1 LFNRCDYVLTFCFIL
16 VIFEEHLLSTTPY
29 DIICYGIGSVQKS
42 KNAQYQFVL
51 ALILRELLKV
61 NYIQISLLY
70 HYPISS
76 RKQTNRFQVQ
86 CIYLIPL

>member
-1 LFNRCDYVLTFCFIL
+1 MGNIVDSCAGNHSIPHNFFFA
-16 VIFEEHLLSTTPY
+16 VIFEEHLLSTTPF

-61 NYIQISLLY
+61 KNYI
-70 HYPISS
+70 
-76 RKQTNRFQVQ
+76 
-86 CIYLIPL
+86 